1 MNLTIS
7 QNIFNT
13 NYRNTVKKENQK
25 KSNQTNAIS
34 KNQSFQV
41 FSKQASQA
49 LKNNISFGAPQRP
62 SLDAESTIDL
72 LYKTVAL
79 QRIIPATA
87 RTQEIYK
94 QELLNNLETFKNS
107 DYDDMSIADNVLN
120 NTKFL
125 DSNNFAKVEQPER
138 NAFQIFAYPKDD
150 NFVQSVKIGKNGQR
164 LGNVGFVCFD
174 FVGCNGENMLN
185 SYSIKS
191 QGGSYLS
198 GLKVKL
204 KEAPAPAP
212 ERGYKVYRAT
222 DLKFINFLNEINT
235 TTINAAVAVETA
247 TETAEAAAKA
257 AKVAKVVKTA
267 EAAETAKVAA
277 KIARIAAKMA
287 ANATAAADVVA
298 FDILMA
304 TNKNVFNG
312 DSGTVGING
321 ANVDF
326 LAIDNDLNAS

>member
-1 MNLTIS
+1 M
-7 QNIFNT
+7 
-13 NYRNTVKKENQK
+13 
-25 KSNQTNAIS
+25 
-34 KNQSFQV
+34 
-41 FSKQASQA
+41 
-49 LKNNISFGAPQRP
+49 KNNISFGVPQIP
-62 SLDAESTIDL
+62 SDDAVSTMEY
-72 LYKTVAL
+72 LYKAVTSRRV
-79 QRIIPATA
+79 RPATA
-87 RTQEIYK
+87 GIQNRYK
-94 QELLNNLETFKNS
+94 QELIDNLRGFRNS
-107 DYDDMSIADNVLN
+107 NYDQMSIADNVLN
-120 NTKFL
+120 NPDFL
-125 DSNNFAKVEQPER
+125 TWNNFAKVEQPER

-174 FVGCNGENMLN
+174 FVGCNGKNMLN

-191 QGGSYLS
+191 QVGSYLS

-212 ERGYKVYRAT
+212 ERECKVYRAT
-222 DLKFINFLNEINT
+222 DLKFINFLNEIDT

-257 AKVAKVVKTA
+257 AKVAKTA

-277 KIARIAAKMA
+277 KIARVAAKMA